1 MFYHSALVYSM
12 VDITVRTIDELG
24 FVSLLVIVSAIIN
37 ALIYGQFAVLT
48 EELKKNTN
56 EFLENFDNV
65 NAVMNAEQL
74 PDHIKE

>member
-1 MFYHSALVYSM
+1 M